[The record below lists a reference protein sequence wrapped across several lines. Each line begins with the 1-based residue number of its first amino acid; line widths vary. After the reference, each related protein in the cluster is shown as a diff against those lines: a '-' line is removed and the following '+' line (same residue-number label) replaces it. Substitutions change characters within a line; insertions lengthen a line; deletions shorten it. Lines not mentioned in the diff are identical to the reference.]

1 MLWRFLMQIDFFYFD
16 LNTCGRCKETEA
28 NLIHVLKELDLL
40 DNLKMHKL
48 NDHQEYVEGFGN
60 VVSPSIFVDGK
71 DIFKKVETSQCNE
84 CSQIC
89 GKSVGCRAE
98 SGESDSFSKESIKK
112 AILGVS

>member
-1 MLWRFLMQIDFFYFD
+1 MQIDFFYFD
-16 LNTCGRCKETEA
+16 LNTCGRCKETKS
-28 NLIHVLKELDLL
+28 NLVDAIGELGLVT
-40 DNLKMHKL
+40 NLRTHKL

-71 DIFKKVETSQCNE
+71 DIFKKVETSQCDE

-98 SGESDSFSKESIKK
+98 SEDSDSFSKEKIKT
-112 AILGVS
+112 ALVLYQ